1 MCPHRSHQM
10 MRPVNLIGRGRI
22 GAAVADWLNGSDSH
36 VLQSVVGRT
45 GIWRPAPLAID
56 AAGPQA
62 LRAHGEALLSEGD
75 LWSVG
80 AAALIDDDLR
90 GRLAE
95 VAGRTGHELRLFT
108 GWIAGPTLAPA
119 SAGARLHIE
128 QQAPRLGPAPG
139 LLFSGSLREAAVR
152 FPDHLNTATA
162 AALAGPGI
170 DATAIALHCSEAGGP
185 HVIRARFEVPGQTIQ
200 TSVQFDGGPHPVA
213 QAIIAALE
221 ARGRWLRYG

>member
-1 MCPHRSHQM
+1 MTEKK
-10 MRPVNLIGRGRI
+10 PVNLIGRGRI
-22 GAAVADWLNGSDSH
+22 GVAVAVWLKGSDSH
-36 VLQSVVGRT
+36 VLQSVIGRT
-45 GIWRPAPLAID
+45 GQWRSAPLTID

-62 LRAHGEALLSEGD
+62 LRVHGEALLAQGD

-90 GRLAE
+90 RRLAE

-108 GWIAGPTLAPA
+108 GWISGPTLAPA
-119 SAGARLHIE
+119 GADARLHIE
-128 QQAPRLGPAPG
+128 QQAPRLGPVPG
-139 LLFSGSLREAAVR
+139 LLFSGSLREAAAH

-170 DATAIALHCSEAGGP
+170 DATTIALRCSEEGGP
-185 HVIRARFEVPGQTIQ
+185 HIIRARFEAPGQTIQ
-200 TSVQFDGGPHPVA
+200 TTVQFDGEPHPVA
-213 QAIIAALE
+213 QAIVAALE